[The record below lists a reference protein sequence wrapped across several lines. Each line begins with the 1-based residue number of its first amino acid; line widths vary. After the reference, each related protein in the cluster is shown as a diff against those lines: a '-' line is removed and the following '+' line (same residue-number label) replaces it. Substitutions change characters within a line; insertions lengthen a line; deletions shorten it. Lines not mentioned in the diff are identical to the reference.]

1 VNPPTAA
8 FCAGC
13 GRPTGE
19 AADERDRARTTHERG
34 SYLDRATS
42 RSAIDGERRQ
52 VTVMFADLRGSLGVI
67 EGSDPEQVQ
76 ALLDAVVSRM
86 VDSVE
91 RYGGTVNQVMG
102 DGIMALFGAP
112 VAHEDHVARAAN
124 AALQMQLAVRDLRDP
139 AWEALSIT
147 PQIRIGMDSGEV
159 LVRTTRTELGLEYRA
174 LGTTTHMA
182 ARMEQLAE
190 PGSVLL
196 TGDTVRLGRGMLR
209 TRNLGEQR
217 IKGASGPVEIHEL
230 LGMTGRTRFQG
241 NLALGVSPLVGREES
256 LGVLRDA
263 LERAPCDGLRAVVV
277 SGEPGVGK
285 SRLCYEALQEPAGA
299 RYRVLEAAAM
309 SYGRSRP
316 HGVLSTLLK
325 ELLQIDAEDS
335 AELVGERVCSA
346 AERLARAEGS
356 ELHVPAMRALLDLPI
371 DDGAWR
377 RLDPSQRKRGV
388 EQTMR
393 ALLDAELGDGP
404 TVLLFEDMHWADAD
418 TLAFVSA
425 LLAEG
430 SSTATVV
437 LLTHRPELRVDWA
450 DLPHVEACRLHGL
463 PADSASR
470 LLLSLLGDEDASAAA
485 DALVRQTQGNPFF
498 IEESARALRERGE
511 AGSADSKRFELPASV
526 ESLLA
531 ARVDRLPAGPVE
543 LLQAAAV
550 CGDETPAGVLRRVAS
565 LDQDEFERR
574 ASILTDQ
581 DLLFETRAHRA
592 PVYSFKHALIGD
604 VVYHRLLTPRLRELH
619 ERAADAI
626 EALFPE
632 RLGEYVERLA
642 EHTHRAEL
650 WERALGYYEL
660 ASTRAL
666 RASASAQAWE
676 HLSKAL
682 DVVERLPP
690 GRARTERAVDLRL
703 RAMAPLVPL
712 GQHTRTLELLEEAEV
727 MAVELGDPTRLTTL
741 HAQQGMTLW
750 LLAENRRA
758 QEVARRAHAEALELG
773 DPRTELATR
782 YYQGVIH
789 HALGELGPAMEILRQ
804 LDRELS
810 GDLARQRMGW
820 AGYPACFV
828 GTFCGAALSLL
839 GGFDEA
845 TEILTRAAALGEELD
860 HPYSRTMVLEELG
873 FLQLMMGE
881 PQAARRTLELAMDIC
896 REHDVLVMHAPIA
909 ARLGRALVE
918 TGASREGRAVIEDAL
933 QRQTYRAAAH
943 YGIDYLL
950 VAHAFAQLQAGE
962 VESALAT
969 AERAVEEAA
978 SHDEQAYRVCAMQQ
992 RADVLGAGGPAMSD
1006 CALEA
1011 YDETL
1016 AAARALGM
1024 RPFEAFARQGRSG
1037 VLVRAGQHAR
1047 AEQDRRAALEIW
1059 RQLGAPARVAALQ
1072 QVSILPE
1079 ERPRDT

>member
-1 VNPPTAA
+1 VNPPEAA

-13 GRPTGE
+13 GRPTGD
-19 AADERDRARTTHERG
+19 AADERERARTTQERG

-42 RSAIDGERRQ
+42 RSAIDGERRH

-112 VAHEDHVARAAN
+112 VAHEDHVVRAAN
-124 AALQMQLAVRDLRDP
+124 AALQMQLAVRDLHDP
-139 AWEALSIT
+139 AWEALAIT

-159 LVRTTRTELGLEYRA
+159 LVRTARTELGLEYRA

-182 ARMEQLAE
+182 ARMEQLAQ

-196 TGDTVRLGRGMLR
+196 TGETLRLGRGMLR
-209 TRNLGEQR
+209 TRSVGEQR
-217 IKGASGPVEIHEL
+217 IKGASEPVEVHEL

-241 NLALGVSPLVGREES
+241 NLALGVSPLVGRDES
-256 LGVLRDA
+256 LQVLRHA
-263 LERAPCDGLRAVVV
+263 LERAPAEGMRAVVV

-285 SRLCYEALQEPAGA
+285 SRLCYEALQEGAGS
-299 RYRVLEAAAM
+299 RYRVLEAAAL

-325 ELLQIDAEDS
+325 ELLEVDAGDS
-335 AELVGERVCSA
+335 AELLADMVEA
-346 AERLARAEGS
+346 AAASLGDDGS
-356 ELHVPAMRALLDLPI
+356 VSHASAMRALLDLPI
-371 DDGAWR
+371 DDPGWR

-388 EQTMR
+388 ERTMR
-393 ALLDAELGDGP
+393 TLLDMEFGRGP
-404 TVLLFEDMHWADAD
+404 TVLLLEDLHWADDD
-418 TLAFVSA
+418 TVAFVTGLLSA
-425 LLAEG
+425 GG
-430 SSTATVV
+430 SAPTVV
-437 LLTHRPELRVDWA
+437 LLTHRPDLQVEWDG
-450 DLPHVEACRLHGL
+450 LPHVDTCRLQGL
-463 PADSASR
+463 PAEAAAR
-470 LLLSLLGDEDASAAA
+470 LLDSLLGECDAPARV

-498 IEESARALRERGE
+498 IEESARALREDGGAAQEGSRVEMPATIE
-511 AGSADSKRFELPASV
+511 A
-526 ESLLA
+526 LLA
-531 ARVDRLPAGPVE
+531 ARVDRLPPGPVE

-550 CGDETPAGVLRRVAS
+550 CGDETPAEVLRRVAD
-565 LDQDEFERR
+565 LHEPDFRQRVDL
-574 ASILTDQ
+574 LTDK
-581 DLLFETRAHRA
+581 DLLFETRAFRA
-592 PVYSFKHALIGD
+592 SVYSFKHALIGD
-604 VVYHRLLTPRLRELH
+604 AVYHRLLTPRLRALH

-642 EHTHRAEL
+642 EHTHRAGL
-650 WERALGYYEL
+650 WERALAYYEM

-666 RASASAQAWE
+666 RASASSQAWE

-682 DVVERLPP
+682 EIVEQLPG
-690 GRARTERAVDLRL
+690 GRARTERAIDLRL

-712 GQHTRTLELLEEAEV
+712 GAHTRTLELLEEAE
-727 MAVELGDPTRLTTL
+727 ALATELGDAARLTTI

-758 QEVARRAHAEALELG
+758 QEVARRAHEEARALG

-789 HALGELGPAMEILRQ
+789 HALGELEPAMEILRQ
-804 LDRELS
+804 LDSDLS

-828 GTFCGAALSLL
+828 ATFCGAALSLL
-839 GGFDEA
+839 GGFEEA
-845 TEILTRAAALGEELD
+845 TEILSRAAALGEELD

-881 PQAARRTLELAMDIC
+881 PQAARRTLELAMEIC

-933 QRQTYRAAAH
+933 ERETYRAAAH

-962 VESALAT
+962 VDAALAT
-969 AERAVEEAA
+969 SERAVEEATH
-978 SHDEQAYRVCAMQQ
+978 HDERAYRVCALQQ
-992 RADVLGAGGPAMSD
+992 RADVLGAAGPEMAED
-1006 CALEA
+1006 ALAA

-1016 AAARALGM
+1016 EAARALGM
-1024 RPFEAFARQGRSG
+1024 RPFEALSRQGRSG

-1047 AEQDRRAALEIW
+1047 AEEDRLAALRIW

-1072 QVSILPE
+1072 QVSIVPQAQ
-1079 ERPRDT
+1079 PDGA